1 MLKMQSEALWTIG
14 AMILAGIA
22 VSVSISVSAGSPQA
36 ASPQRAVLD
45 KYCVTCHSQSA
56 KDKGLVPVALDKLDL
71 SHIGTDAEI
80 WEKVVRKVNA
90 GVMPPPG
97 APHPD
102 RAASE
107 GLTLWLT
114 TELDR
119 ASLANPNPGRSPLH
133 RLNRTEYA
141 NAIRDLLDLEI
152 DSATLLPPDDSAY
165 GFDNIA
171 DALGLSPSL
180 QERYVSAAM
189 KISAMAVG
197 DPRVNADGATYRI
210 KQDVSQDQHI
220 EGLPIGTV
228 GGTQVRHNFPL
239 DGEYVFQAKLYRTN
253 LNIMRGLESA
263 HQVELAV
270 DGERV
275 LIANVGGPEDL
286 DALFQKPTDTGDA
299 VDARLRV
306 RIPVKAGPHVIT
318 ATFLQESQT
327 AGPGRLQHYIRS
339 SVDNF
344 DWSGQ
349 PHIQTL
355 TINGPFAATG
365 MGDTPSRRRIFTCV
379 PANARAEAACAKQIL
394 SGLARRAYRQPV
406 SDIDLQRITS
416 FYESG
421 RASPSGKGNGGF
433 DAGIRTALQRILAS
447 PQFIFRIE
455 RDPAPGPARR
465 IGDYELASR
474 LSFFLWS
481 TIPDDRLLQLAGAGK
496 LSQPAVLEAEVHRML
511 SDPRSH
517 ALVDNFAGQWLRIRN
532 LSIVSPNSDLFPD
545 FDDNLRQA
553 FRRETEMLFDS
564 IIRED
569 RNVLDLMTADYTFVN
584 ERLARQYGIT
594 GIYGSQFRRVPVTDP
609 ARRGLLG
616 QGSFLA
622 VTSHAERTSP
632 VLRGKW
638 ILENILGLPVPPP
651 PPNVPPLKERANGEK
666 PRTMREQ
673 MAEHRA
679 DPACASCHKI
689 MDSIGF
695 ALENFDAVGAWR
707 SMDADAP
714 VDASGDLADGTHV
727 NGVVELRA
735 ALLKK
740 PDLFVG
746 TMTEKL
752 MTYALGRGIDYRDMP
767 AVRIIVRDSGRDGYK
782 FSSLVL
788 GVVRSLPFQM
798 KMAPEKEIEVAANVR
813 H

>member
-1 MLKMQSEALWTIG
+1 
-14 AMILAGIA
+14 
-22 VSVSISVSAGSPQA
+22 
-36 ASPQRAVLD
+36 
-45 KYCVTCHSQSA
+45 
-56 KDKGLVPVALDKLDL
+56 
-71 SHIGTDAEI
+71 
-80 WEKVVRKVNA
+80 
-90 GVMPPPG
+90 
-97 APHPD
+97 
-102 RAASE
+102 
-107 GLTLWLT
+107 
-114 TELDR
+114 
-119 ASLANPNPGRSPLH
+119 
-133 RLNRTEYA
+133 
-141 NAIRDLLDLEI
+141 
-152 DSATLLPPDDSAY
+152 
-165 GFDNIA
+165 
-171 DALGLSPSL
+171 
-180 QERYVSAAM
+180 
-189 KISAMAVG
+189 
-197 DPRVNADGATYRI
+197 
-210 KQDVSQDQHI
+210 
-220 EGLPIGTV
+220 
-228 GGTQVRHNFPL
+228 
-239 DGEYVFQAKLYRTN
+239 
-253 LNIMRGLESA
+253 
-263 HQVELAV
+263 
-270 DGERV
+270 
-275 LIANVGGPEDL
+275 
-286 DALFQKPTDTGDA
+286 
-299 VDARLRV
+299 
-306 RIPVKAGPHVIT
+306 
-318 ATFLQESQT
+318 
-327 AGPGRLQHYIRS
+327 
-339 SVDNF
+339 
-344 DWSGQ
+344 
-349 PHIQTL
+349 
-355 TINGPFAATG
+355 
-365 MGDTPSRRRIFTCV
+365 
-379 PANARAEAACAKQIL
+379 
-394 SGLARRAYRQPV
+394 
-406 SDIDLQRITS
+406 
-416 FYESG
+416 
-421 RASPSGKGNGGF
+421 
-433 DAGIRTALQRILAS
+433 
-447 PQFIFRIE
+447 
-455 RDPAPGPARR
+455 
-465 IGDYELASR
+465 
-474 LSFFLWS
+474 
-481 TIPDDRLLQLAGAGK
+481 
-496 LSQPAVLEAEVHRML
+496 ML

-707 SMDADAP
+707 SMDADVP

-752 MTYALGRGIDYRDMP
+752 MTYALGRGIDYHDMP
-767 AVRIIVRDSGRDGYK
+767 AIRTIVRDSGRDGYK
-782 FSSLVL
+782 FSSLVM